1 MFKFNTIVSK
11 INFILFITVIS
22 VLSFSGFLTYSSYSS
37 HLYED
42 LGAKVAQVE
51 KRLTLILPSVIWDL
65 QIQLAKDIV
74 ATEVADE
81 DIDAIVIKDTDKSI
95 LVNVGK
101 KTKLSISSGIIP
113 IKFENKIVSTMVI
126 YYNHHKIEHIKF
138 CILKA
143 IMIKISIIL
152 FLMLLAFNIF
162 INKYIIKNIDELI
175 KDIKSFTQNKNFDET
190 IKINT
195 NDELSYIAD
204 EFNNMKNS
212 LKISWEQLNQLN
224 NNLEQKVKDEVQKN
238 KDIQEQLF
246 KSEKLASMGEM
257 IGNIAHQWRQP
268 LSVISTSATGMQM
281 QQEYGVITED
291 SINHACEAI
300 NDNAQYLSK
309 TIDDFKNFIKG
320 NRKKEQFN
328 LKDSIDSFLHLLEGT
343 IKANNIKLI
352 LDIKDDIEING
363 YSNEIIQCLIN
374 IFNNAKDALKEH
386 NIDQKL
392 VFVSTKKDDKFAY
405 IEIKDNAKGIPTNI
419 LPKIFE
425 PYFTTKHK
433 SRGTGLG
440 LHMTYNLIIKGMNGT
455 IKAKNVTYKDN
466 NIEYT
471 GALFTIAIPL

>member
-1 MFKFNTIVSK
+1 
-11 INFILFITVIS
+11 
-22 VLSFSGFLTYSSYSS
+22 
-37 HLYED
+37 
-42 LGAKVAQVE
+42 
-51 KRLTLILPSVIWDL
+51 
-65 QIQLAKDIV
+65 
-74 ATEVADE
+74 
-81 DIDAIVIKDTDKSI
+81 
-95 LVNVGK
+95 
-101 KTKLSISSGIIP
+101 
-113 IKFENKIVSTMVI
+113 
-126 YYNHHKIEHIKF
+126 
-138 CILKA
+138 
-143 IMIKISIIL
+143 
-152 FLMLLAFNIF
+152 
-162 INKYIIKNIDELI
+162 
-175 KDIKSFTQNKNFDET
+175 
-190 IKINT
+190 
-195 NDELSYIAD
+195 
-204 EFNNMKNS
+204 
-212 LKISWEQLNQLN
+212 
-224 NNLEQKVKDEVQKN
+224 
-238 KDIQEQLF
+238 
-246 KSEKLASMGEM
+246 MGEM

-291 SINHACEAI
+291 SINQACEAI

-320 NRKKEQFN
+320 NRKKERFN

-343 IKANNIKLI
+343 IKANDIKLI

-386 NIDQKL
+386 NIDPKL
-392 VFVSTKKDDKFAY
+392 VFVTTKKDDKFVY

-455 IKAKNVTYKDN
+455 IEAKNVIYKNN